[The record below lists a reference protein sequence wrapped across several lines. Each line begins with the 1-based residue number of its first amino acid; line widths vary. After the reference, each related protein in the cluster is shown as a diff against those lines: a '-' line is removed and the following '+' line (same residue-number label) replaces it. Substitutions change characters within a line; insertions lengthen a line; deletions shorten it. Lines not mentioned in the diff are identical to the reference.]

1 MAAPPRPP
9 PGPPPGP
16 PPKPQRR
23 GDSDSES
30 EAESEGGGFGA
41 ALRNE
46 QRELLARTLRLE
58 AAVSAHAAD
67 DQLRAKRAV
76 ADAAWRHEWKRARAG
91 YGSAVSQG
99 GGGGAR
105 ASLLG
110 AKASLESARQPLLKR
125 EALALGARAAAV
137 ATSLRSKPAPPGC
150 AALAERAAALGDR
163 VGGVVAKLR
172 AVENLSVCRVLA
184 AINRVPI
191 SRRTVLDDRREPRQR
206 EALGPL
212 VLESS
217 NARRADS
224 IAGRGTKYRLRFR
237 DERPDVL
244 AQLRVTSQETKAAP
258 GRIPGPARLE
268 EPVVTAVHA
277 AIREQQRR

>member
-1 MAAPPRPP
+1 MAAP
-9 PGPPPGP
+9 PGPPPQ
-16 PPKPQRR
+16 PPKPRRR

-137 ATSLRSKPAPPGC
+137 ATSLRSNIPP
-150 AALAERAAALGDR
+150 
-163 VGGVVAKLR
+163 
-172 AVENLSVCRVLA
+172 
-184 AINRVPI
+184 
-191 SRRTVLDDRREPRQR
+191 T
-206 EALGPL
+206 
-212 VLESS
+212 
-217 NARRADS
+217 
-224 IAGRGTKYRLRFR
+224 
-237 DERPDVL
+237 
-244 AQLRVTSQETKAAP
+244 
-258 GRIPGPARLE
+258 
-268 EPVVTAVHA
+268 
-277 AIREQQRR
+277 

>member
-1 MAAPPRPP
+1 MAAP
-9 PGPPPGP
+9 PGPPPG

-99 GGGGAR
+99 GGGAR

-163 VGGVVAKLR
+163 VGGR
-172 AVENLSVCRVLA
+172 AGKESEIPNFKGSYLGRFPLVSADFWTSDHLSER
-184 AINRVPI
+184 
-191 SRRTVLDDRREPRQR
+191 SRRVDAFSGT
-206 EALGPL
+206 
-212 VLESS
+212 
-217 NARRADS
+217 RA
-224 IAGRGTKYRLRFR
+224 RGTLMLKL
-237 DERPDVL
+237 
-244 AQLRVTSQETKAAP
+244 T
-258 GRIPGPARLE
+258 
-268 EPVVTAVHA
+268 
-277 AIREQQRR
+277 